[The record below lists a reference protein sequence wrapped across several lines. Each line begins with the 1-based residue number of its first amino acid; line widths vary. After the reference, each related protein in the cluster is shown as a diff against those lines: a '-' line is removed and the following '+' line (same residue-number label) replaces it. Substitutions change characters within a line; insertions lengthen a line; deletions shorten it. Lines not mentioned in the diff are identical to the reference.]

1 MVKVR
6 ESQIPED
13 SGKKQD
19 AIPADDERKR
29 LKKTVISFQEEGI
42 VISAYDLHTIEK
54 DMKFVEKPKAHW
66 EWGIAINKGLESGQF
81 VKKAD
86 IYMWYNSEEV
96 RDEKYERLLKL
107 LESEGL
113 NIIEV

>member
-1 MVKVR
+1 MKVR
-6 ESQIPED
+6 TSQISED
-13 SGKKQD
+13 NNKPQSVIQ
-19 AIPADDERKR
+19 ADDEHKR

-54 DMKFVEKPKAHW
+54 DMRFVEKPKAHW
-66 EWGIAINKGLESGQF
+66 EWGIAINKGLESGQIK
-81 VKKAD
+81 KKAD

>member
-1 MVKVR
+1 MK
-6 ESQIPED
+6 SQDISED
-13 SGKKQD
+13 EQD
-19 AIPADDERKR
+19 KR
-29 LKKTVISFQEEGI
+29 LKKTVISFREEGL
-42 VISAYDLHTIEK
+42 VISAYDLRTIEK
-54 DMKFVEKPKAHW
+54 DMRFVEKPRAHW

-96 RDEKYERLLKL
+96 RNVKYERMLKI

-113 NIIEV
+113 RIIEV